1 MKYAGMPMGMWV
13 LSAARAET
21 ITRYLFCRSM
31 TCRLLNCTAHHRSD
45 LVNRIA
51 LASMH
56 SVLFHGKQFLT
67 ELQHF
72 SPAVIGV
79 NVHDNKV
86 AFAVFGKKNRF
97 SGLSAQIGDLVVILA
112 DGCGRT
118 NIHSWHNSTPRIL
131 IDDSKILI
139 ILESNFTTESIEAK
153 NLAERQQSSSVG

>member
-1 MKYAGMPMGMWV
+1 MQ
-13 LSAARAET
+13 T
-21 ITRYLFCRSM
+21 IF
-31 TCRLLNCTAHHRSD
+31 
-45 LVNRIA
+45 
-51 LASMH
+51 
-56 SVLFHGKQFLT
+56 FHGKQFLAKF
-67 ELQHF
+67 QHF
-72 SPAVIGV
+72 FPAVVGI

-97 SGLSAQIGDLVVILA
+97 SGLSAQIGDLVIILA
-112 DGCGRT
+112 DGGGRT